1 MRKNTIAS
9 GIWPVVDSEDLGG
22 EESAPA
28 MESLSIDSAGA
39 MMWDMAST
47 RLAYAAHQL
56 AKAEISIDPPTDI
69 IAATNESEIAAVLIE
84 VAVNLRQ
91 YSLNILT

>member
-1 MRKNTIAS
+1 MEGLSVI
-9 GIWPVVDSEDLGG
+9 
-22 EESAPA
+22 SAA
-28 MESLSIDSAGA
+28 D
-39 MMWDMAST
+39 MMWDMADV
-47 RLAYAAHQL
+47 RLAGAAHQL